1 MLDQYIRKVKKIR
14 EIKDSLDLDEY
25 LYFILGGETDIREK
39 ELFYTYNN
47 WDLENYFRYKSKYK
61 KEYDQVLII
70 KEDVDKL
77 KELGIDI
84 DFNNEEI
91 FYYVSF

>member
-14 EIKDSLDLDEY
+14 DIKDSLDLDEY
-25 LYFILGGETDIREK
+25 LYFVLGGEVDIREK

-47 WDLENYFRYKSKYK
+47 WDLEEYFRLK

-84 DFNNEEI
+84 DFNSEEI